1 METLRSNYKART
13 DIIMLDS
20 AKLLGHNA
28 SYGANEKLQNAFA
41 KGLYGSVEHIFLH
54 DTESVQHHKMCFI
67 KVDLY
72 HYNFEKGINFI
83 PGKSGLL
90 LH

>member
-1 METLRSNYKART
+1 MESLRSNNKART

-20 AKLLGHNA
+20 AKLFRHKA

-54 DTESVQHHKMCFI
+54 DTESVQHYKICFMGARDYYLSLI
-67 KVDLY
+67 
-72 HYNFEKGINFI
+72 I
-83 PGKSGLL
+83 LL
-90 LH
+90 